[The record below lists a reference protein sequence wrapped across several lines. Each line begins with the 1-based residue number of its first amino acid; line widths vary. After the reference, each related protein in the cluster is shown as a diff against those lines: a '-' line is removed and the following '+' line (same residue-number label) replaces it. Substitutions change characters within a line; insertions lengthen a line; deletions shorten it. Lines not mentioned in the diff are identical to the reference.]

1 MKKYFHPFTT
11 VTFLIISSNVA
22 VIESAMTIQQLEYAG
37 KAMRETCKPQFNV
50 SDEIIDGLKIGQF
63 PENDD
68 LKCFVNCMMELML
81 LMRDGVSNID
91 AASKFFHL
99 LPEDL
104 REPYSNGMNA
114 CKNAAD
120 GVQGKCEVAYTLIKC
135 LQKKNPVFAWP

>member
-22 VIESAMTIQQLEYAG
+22 VIESGMTVQQMEYAG
-37 KAMRETCKPQFNV
+37 KAIRDTCKPQFNV
-50 SDEIIDGLKIGQF
+50 SDEIINGMKIGQF

-68 LKCFVNCMMELML
+68 LKCFVNCVMELML
-81 LMRDGVSNID
+81 IMRNGAPNFT
-91 AASKFFHL
+91 AAAKHIHL

-104 REPYSNGMNA
+104 REPYTNGMNA

-120 GVQGKCEVAYTLIKC
+120 GVQGKCQIAYTLIKC
-135 LQKKNPVFAWP
+135 THKNNPVFMWP